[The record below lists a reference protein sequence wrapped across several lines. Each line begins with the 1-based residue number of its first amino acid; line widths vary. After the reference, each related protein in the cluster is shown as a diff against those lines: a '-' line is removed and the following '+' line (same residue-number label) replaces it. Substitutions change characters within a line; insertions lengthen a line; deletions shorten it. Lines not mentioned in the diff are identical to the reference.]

1 MSYSYFQFNMTDFVW
16 QASNKLEFQNGKDDK
31 IMISL
36 ACSEQSNLSNVDMII
51 NQKDWQKFVR
61 TVKDMDKD
69 VRHYYRLNR
78 KNFSL
83 FSDEGNAA
91 VKQYIDDHPTLRPNE
106 GDVRSI
112 REALSDDYPEV
123 NDTACREAI
132 YDYLEARVNPI

>member
-16 QASNKLEFQNGKDDK
+16 QASNKLEFQNGNDDK

-36 ACSEQSNLSNVDMII
+36 ACSEQYNLSNVDMII

-69 VRHYYRLNR
+69 VRHSYRLNR

-83 FSDEGNAA
+83 YSDEANAA
-91 VKQYIDDHPTLRPNE
+91 VKQYIDDNPTLRPCE
-106 GDVRSI
+106 GDLRSI
-112 REALSDDYPEV
+112 REALSGDYPEIS
-123 NDTACREAI
+123 DTACREAI
-132 YDYLEARVNPI
+132 YDYLEVKYGS